1 MDSGDG
7 EGGEGDDED
16 GEETEIRAY
25 RRPAKRAAPH
35 DAHGNGNGLSNGT
48 GAPALYPDEGVS
60 ATAQQRMLQQA
71 AADLTEAM
79 GAIRHGGD
87 THYEAPLPW
96 PAAAAFHHA
105 GGAAA
110 AAHLQVAP
118 VSGTCASV
126 LAPQPGAANLSPSL
140 LGGLATPYHMCVS
153 QWVSQPDSHT
163 LIRAAP

>member
-7 EGGEGDDED
+7 EGGDGDDED
-16 GEETEIRAY
+16 GEETETRAY

-35 DAHGNGNGLSNGT
+35 DAHGNGNGVSNGA
-48 GAPALYPDEGVS
+48 GAAALYPDDGVS
-60 ATAQQRMLQQA
+60 AIAQQRMLRQA

-87 THYEAPLPW
+87 AHYEAPLPW

-110 AAHLQVAP
+110 AAHLQVT
-118 VSGTCASV
+118 V
-126 LAPQPGAANLSPSL
+126 PSCECM
-140 LGGLATPYHMCVS
+140 YS
-153 QWVSQPDSHT
+153 
-163 LIRAAP
+163 